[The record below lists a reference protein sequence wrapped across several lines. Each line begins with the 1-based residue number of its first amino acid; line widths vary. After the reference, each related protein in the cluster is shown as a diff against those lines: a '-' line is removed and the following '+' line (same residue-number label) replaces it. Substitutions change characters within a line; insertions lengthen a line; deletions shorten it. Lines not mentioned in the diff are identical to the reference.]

1 MASVSFD
8 INAVDKASSVLYKIQ
23 DILTQTGGKAGMVA
37 GAFIGMGVAVAGA
50 LSKAVSEAQDY
61 DQQIKGLMVST
72 GASADQTSRMVQV
85 LDDAGIEFNTVTK
98 AMKEMAKDGTE
109 PSIEEIASLSDEFL
123 KLQTGA
129 ERGQFLLDKFGK
141 SGLDMARAM
150 ALGGDEIRKMNSEM
164 EGGLILTEENIASS
178 EEYRKNLDNLSDSVR
193 GLKTALGNE
202 LIPSLSRA
210 SDMTIDLLDNA
221 NDLSEKGFGYGE
233 GKLNAFSLAMDFMA
247 QRVAKGKEEQYA
259 MRDAVNA
266 HADALDGT
274 LTPAII
280 AASDA
285 TVAYERNNQDFLSTI
300 GTMQSAETSYNDNV
314 KSLAEERIQIE
325 TDRATAIS
333 QGWWEG
339 SEKIK
344 EFDAALVENTL
355 KSQENAT
362 QHELDSRKIMFGLM
376 QQQMAMDGL
385 DATETATLQ
394 RLGVQWGIFSQT
406 VVNESQ
412 RAISYAEGIAKA
424 INNIKDKTVRITV
437 IQEGAAASNISYEL
451 GTQLGYRTGGKQKNA
466 GGGSYVIPKS
476 FGNEGFNMG
485 GLGTASGGERVS
497 ISQNGQQQNAAP
509 AMDMKLLARTIV
521 TAMQQ
526 AGT

>member
-1 MASVSFD
+1 
-8 INAVDKASSVLYKIQ
+8 L
-23 DILTQTGGKAGMVA
+23 
-37 GAFIGMGVAVAGA
+37 
-50 LSKAVSEAQDY
+50 
-61 DQQIKGLMVST
+61 
-72 GASADQTSRMVQV
+72 VQV
-85 LDDAGIEFNTVTK
+85 LDDAGIEINTVTK

-109 PSIEEIASLSDEFL
+109 PSIEQLATLSDQFL
-123 KLQTGA
+123 SLTTGA

-150 ALGGDEIRKMNSEM
+150 ALGGDAIRDMNAAQK
-164 EGGLILTEENIASS
+164 GGLILTEEAIKQS
-178 EEYRKNLDNLSDSVR
+178 EEYRKNVDELSDAWR
-193 GLKTALGNE
+193 GFKIAVGNE
-202 LIPSLSRA
+202 VIPVINNAISSTEEYNQVMAEQILMYGDLGERGNRYRA
-210 SDMTIDLLDNA
+210 NLEMTNRA
-221 NDLSEKGFGYGE
+221 NYE
-233 GKLNAFSLAMDFMA
+233 A
-247 QRVAKGKEEQYA
+247 
-259 MRDAVNA
+259 RDAVNA

-285 TVAYERNNQDFLSTI
+285 TVDYVRNNQDYLGLI
-300 GTMQSAETSYNDNV
+300 GTMQSAEDSYNSNAA
-314 KSLAEERIQIE
+314 SLAAERIQIE

-344 EFDAALVENTL
+344 GYDAALAENSAATIA
-355 KSQENAT
+355 NAAE
-362 QHELDSRKIMFGLM
+362 HEKASRVIMFGLM
-376 QQQMAMDGL
+376 QQQMAVDGL
-385 DATETATLQ
+385 DATETAALM

-412 RAISYAEGIAKA
+412 TAIRYAEGIARA

-476 FGNEGFNMG
+476 YGNEGFNMG

-497 ISQNGQQQNAAP
+497 ISQNGQQNAAP

-521 TAMQQ
+521 SAMQQ
-526 AGT
+526 AGV

>member
-1 MASVSFD
+1 
-8 INAVDKASSVLYKIQ
+8 
-23 DILTQTGGKAGMVA
+23 
-37 GAFIGMGVAVAGA
+37 
-50 LSKAVSEAQDY
+50 
-61 DQQIKGLMVST
+61 
-72 GASADQTSRMVQV
+72 
-85 LDDAGIEFNTVTK
+85 
-98 AMKEMAKDGTE
+98 
-109 PSIEEIASLSDEFL
+109 
-123 KLQTGA
+123 
-129 ERGQFLLDKFGK
+129 
-141 SGLDMARAM
+141 
-150 ALGGDEIRKMNSEM
+150 M

-221 NDLSEKGFGYGE
+221 NNLSEKGFGYGE

-285 TVAYERNNQDFLSTI
+285 TAAYERNNQDFLSTI
-300 GTMQSAETSYNDNV
+300 GTMQSAETSYNDTV
-314 KSLAEERIQIE
+314 KSLASERIQIE

-333 QGWWEG
+333 QGWWLG

-344 EFDAALVENTL
+344 EYDAALAENSAAAL
-355 KSQENAT
+355 ENAA
-362 QHELDSRKIMFGLM
+362 QHDLASKTIMFGLM

-385 DATETATLQ
+385 DAAETAILT
-394 RLGVQWGIFSQT
+394 RLGVSWGLMSQSI
-406 VVNESQ
+406 VNQAASAMRSAEALNA
-412 RAISYAEGIAKA
+412 AIQ
-424 INNIKDKTVRITV
+424 NIKDKTVRITV

-451 GTQLGYRTGGKQKNA
+451 GTQLGYRTGGKQRNA

-485 GLGTASGGERVS
+485 GLGTASGGERVT

-526 AGT
+526 AGR